1 MLAGVV
7 FGNMF
12 PTPAAFLAGNRES
25 VKGPALEL
33 GNRKVQRPTSN
44 STLYFQLFWTKPST
58 ENYEQTIT
66 HTGHQPD

>member
-25 VKGPALEL
+25 LEGPALEL
-33 GNRKVQRPTSN
+33 GDEPVQSQKSKVQS
-44 STLYFQLFWTKPST
+44 
-58 ENYEQTIT
+58 
-66 HTGHQPD
+66 

>member
-33 GNRKVQRPTSN
+33 GNRKVQNPTSN
-44 STLYFQLFWTKPST
+44 V
-58 ENYEQTIT
+58 
-66 HTGHQPD
+66 